1 MRSFVYDLLPSRVV
15 FGPGTI
21 DGLANE
27 VKTLSAKRALVLSTP
42 GQRKLADEASRRLG
56 VATAGIYAE
65 AVMHVPVETAR
76 AAREMARR
84 VAADCI
90 VAIGGGSTIGLAK
103 AIAVDTK
110 LPIIAIP
117 TTYSGSEMTSIYG
130 MTEAGLKRTARDVKA
145 QPRIVIYD
153 PNLTVGLPAK
163 ISGPSGMNA
172 IAHCVEALYAE
183 NANPITSLMAAE
195 GLRALA
201 RALPIVV
208 REPEN
213 IEARGDALYG
223 AWLAGAALGAVS
235 MGLHHKLCHTLG
247 GSFNLPHAEVHTVIL
262 PHATAYNRAA
272 APEAMRI
279 IAAGLGAKDAAQGLY
294 DLAKAIG
301 APLAL
306 KDIGMPADGL
316 DRAAQ
321 LATENPYYNPRPV
334 EPEAV
339 RQLLDDAYNGRR
351 PAA

>member
-15 FGPGTI
+15 FGAGTI
-21 DGLANE
+21 DRLSDE
-27 VKTLSAKRALVLSTP
+27 VKALGAKRALVLSTP
-42 GQRKLADEASRRLG
+42 GQRKLADEAARRLG

-65 AVMHVPVETAR
+65 AAMHVPVETAR
-76 AAREMARR
+76 AARETARR

-103 AIAVDTK
+103 AIAADTK
-110 LPIIAIP
+110 LPVIAVP
-117 TTYSGSEMTSIYG
+117 TTYSGSEMTPIYG
-130 MTEAGLKRTARDVKA
+130 MTEAGVKRTARDAKV
-145 QPRIVIYD
+145 QPRVVIYD

-163 ISGPSGMNA
+163 VSGPSGMNA

-201 RALPIVV
+201 RALPVVV

-235 MGLHHKLCHTLG
+235 MGIHHKLCHTLG
-247 GSFNLPHAEVHTVIL
+247 GSFNLPHA
-262 PHATAYNRAA
+262 TAYNRAA
-272 APEAMRI
+272 VPEAMRVV
-279 IAAGLGAKDAAQGLY
+279 AAGLGAKDAAQGLY
-294 DLAKAIG
+294 DLAKSIG

-334 EPEAV
+334 EQEAV
-339 RQLLDDAYNGRR
+339 RHLLDDAYHGKR

>member
-1 MRSFVYDLLPSRVV
+1 MHSFVYDLLPSRVV
-15 FGPGTI
+15 FGAGTV
-21 DGLANE
+21 DRLADE
-27 VKTLSAKRALVLSTP
+27 VKALGAKRALVLSTP

-65 AVMHVPVETAR
+65 AAMHVPVETAR
-76 AAREMARR
+76 AARETARR

-103 AIAVDTK
+103 AIAADTK
-110 LPIIAIP
+110 LPSVAVP
-117 TTYSGSEMTSIYG
+117 TTYSGSEMTPIYG
-130 MTEAGLKRTARDVKA
+130 MTEAGVKRTARDAKV
-145 QPRIVIYD
+145 QPRVVIYD

-163 ISGPSGMNA
+163 VSGPSGMNA

-208 REPEN
+208 KEPEN

-223 AWLAGAALGAVS
+223 AWLAGAALGGVS
-235 MGLHHKLCHTLG
+235 MGIHHKLCHTLG

-272 APEAMRI
+272 VPEAMRVV
-279 IAAGLGAKDAAQGLY
+279 AAGLGAKDAAQGLY
-294 DLAKAIG
+294 DLAKSLG

-306 KDIGMPADGL
+306 KDIGMPEDGL

-334 EPEAV
+334 EQAAV
-339 RQLLDDAYNGRR
+339 RQLLDDAYHGKR